1 MSDITAL
8 HVQRAIKPKAEEVL
22 PCFLDGKM
30 LDSALD
36 FVTFLRTERMNPGW
50 AGVHNAWRAN
60 NKSKPICYIRLGK
73 EWVRDTKNVKWVI
86 VLYLNHMED
95 YAPAIHSENWQGIIW
110 DDLHYCRNCAYGCFP
125 GKTKAI
131 LGKEFSG
138 LCPTFYNKVNFVNPD
153 EKAIDIIK
161 NLLEFE
167 RQARNKEYSNKKEKN
182 NAKVN

>member
-1 MSDITAL
+1 MPDTNDLIHL
-8 HVQRAIKPKAEEVL
+8 HVQRKVKPKVEDVL
-22 PCFLDGKM
+22 PFYLDGKM
-30 LDSALD
+30 LESALD
-36 FVTFLRTERMNPGW
+36 FVAFLRGEKMNPGW

-73 EWVRDTKNVKWVI
+73 EWIRDTKNVKWVV

-95 YAPAIHSENWQGIIW
+95 YANEIHNENWQNIVW
-110 DDLHYCRNCAYGCFP
+110 NDLHYCRNCAYGCFP

-153 EKAIDIIK
+153 KVTIKIIASLLRLECEARK
-161 NLLEFE
+161 N
-167 RQARNKEYSNKKEKN
+167 RK
-182 NAKVN
+182 